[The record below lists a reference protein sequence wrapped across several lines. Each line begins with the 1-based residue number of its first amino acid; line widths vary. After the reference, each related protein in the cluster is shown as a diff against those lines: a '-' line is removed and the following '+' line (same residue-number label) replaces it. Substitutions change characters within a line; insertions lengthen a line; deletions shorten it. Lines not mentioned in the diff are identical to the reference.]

1 MLCDYIKRCI
11 YFNIYV
17 HISLYLYLPEK
28 KNCIVETRRKW
39 ITSLKYKR
47 KRTINPE
54 LDTIL
59 YPVKIPFRSK
69 GEIKTFSDEGN
80 LREFLDRRPVLK

>member
-1 MLCDYIKRCI
+1 M
-11 YFNIYV
+11 YV
-17 HISLYLYLPEK
+17 HISLDLYLPEK
-28 KNCIVETRRKW
+28 KSFIVETRRKW

-59 YPVKIPFRSK
+59 YPVKIPFRSES
-69 GEIKTFSDEGN
+69 EIKTFSDEGN
-80 LREFLDRRPVLK
+80 LREFLDSRPVLK